1 MHPKRADVFAGGSI
15 IVDGLMDMF
24 EALPLSE
31 AAKEE
36 QRFFYISE
44 KDILD
49 GIVASLVDTHIAH

>member
-1 MHPKRADVFAGGSI
+1 
-15 IVDGLMDMF
+15 MDMF
-24 EALPLSE
+24 EALPGAE
-31 AAKEE
+31 GTQEG